1 MATSNKL
8 QKALI
13 DPNPGPKCLISK
25 VKHRFYQSDQVKAT
39 ALAYTVL
46 KGSGDEEPENF
57 MCIGTSDFSV
67 VIMRI
72 SENGT
77 QDEVLQIIE
86 QAHQNDIT
94 SVLALTDNLNSISFV
109 SLGLDSAMKIYS
121 FDGTLEYETLCD
133 GQVLTAAILPQ
144 KKD

>member
-1 MATSNKL
+1 
-8 QKALI
+8 
-13 DPNPGPKCLISK
+13 
-25 VKHRFYQSDQVKAT
+25 
-39 ALAYTVL
+39 
-46 KGSGDEEPENF
+46 

-77 QDEVLQIIE
+77 QDEVLSIID
-86 QAHQNDIT
+86 QAHSIDIT
-94 SVLALTDNLNSISFV
+94 SVLALTDNLNSLSFV
-109 SLGLDSAMKIYS
+109 SLGLDSNMKIYS
-121 FDGTLEYETLCD
+121 FDGSLEYETVCD

>member
-1 MATSNKL
+1 
-8 QKALI
+8 
-13 DPNPGPKCLISK
+13 
-25 VKHRFYQSDQVKAT
+25 
-39 ALAYTVL
+39 
-46 KGSGDEEPENF
+46 
-57 MCIGTSDFSV
+57 
-67 VIMRI
+67 
-72 SENGT
+72 
-77 QDEVLQIIE
+77 LQIID